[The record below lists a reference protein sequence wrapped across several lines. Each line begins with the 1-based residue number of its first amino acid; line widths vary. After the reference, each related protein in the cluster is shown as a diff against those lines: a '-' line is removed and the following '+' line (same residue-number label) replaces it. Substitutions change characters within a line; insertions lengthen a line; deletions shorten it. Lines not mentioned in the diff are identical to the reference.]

1 MAADEVMLERA
12 AEGESSLRFY
22 TWDPATV
29 SLGYFQKHAER
40 QANPTLAKYPWVRR
54 CTGGG
59 AIIHEGDLT
68 YAFALSPAVRA
79 GRTAKEWHDRFHEA
93 LSAVLQ
99 QRRIEAQV
107 QGGPRPSQEQLDY
120 LCFTVPQPG
129 DVILAGRKVIGG
141 AQRLRRGALMQHG
154 SIQLPAVVNH
164 AGLLA
169 KAVAGAL
176 GWQLQVRPW
185 TEAELKRIDAL
196 ATGKY
201 SVPAWNEK
209 R

>member
-40 QANPTLAKYPWVRR
+40 QANPALAKYPWVRR

-59 AIIHEGDLT
+59 AIIHDGDLT
-68 YAFALSPAVRA
+68 YSFALSPAIRA
-79 GRTAKEWHDRFHEA
+79 GRPAKEWHDRFHEA
-93 LSAVLQ
+93 LADVLQ

-107 QGGPRPSQEQLDY
+107 QSGPRPSQEQLGY

-154 SIQLPAVVNH
+154 SIQLPAVVGQ
-164 AGLLA
+164 AERLPE
-169 KAVAGAL
+169 AVAAAL
-176 GWQLQVRPW
+176 NWQLENRPW
-185 TEAELKRIDAL
+185 TDAELKRIDAL
-196 ATGKY
+196 AAGKY
-201 SVPAWNEK
+201 DLSAWNEK